1 MRKSHII
8 IVNLS
13 LILILFSADKIVEQ
27 LPGILQNSQK
37 SRKLHEQ
44 KLRNFMKQEKRRKL
58 QNSVKNRQTVI
69 EDLNTEEFEKNV
81 TAKKS
86 RKNARK
92 LKSESGYLTD
102 IEEKENQYV
111 RGYLRIR
118 KLLSENEEEE
128 VEQEN
133 INNINDENNHNLK
146 YSVNK
151 SNSQKKKSLK
161 RRTEEIEK
169 TQEKAQEDIK
179 EEEKEKIEVKI
190 NEETFSGVHSNS
202 EKIFV
207 YIASDNE
214 IVKEAF
220 ADYMAGYHPQIRG

>member
-13 LILILFSADKIVEQ
+13 LIFILFSADKIVEQ

-44 KLRNFMKQEKRRKL
+44 KLRNFMKQEKQRKL
-58 QNSVKNRQTVI
+58 QKSEKNRETEI
-69 EDLNTEEFEKNV
+69 EDLNLKEFEKNV
-81 TAKKS
+81 SAKKS
-86 RKNARK
+86 RKNTRK
-92 LKSESGYLTD
+92 LKSESGFLTD
-102 IEEKENQYV
+102 IEEIENQYV
-111 RGYLRIR
+111 RDYLRIR
-118 KLLSENEEEE
+118 KLLSENEDEE
-128 VEQEN
+128 VGQGN
-133 INNINDENNHNLK
+133 RNNINDENNHNLK

-169 TQEKAQEDIK
+169 TQEKAQEEIK

-220 ADYMAGYHPQIRG
+220 ADYMTGYHPQIRG